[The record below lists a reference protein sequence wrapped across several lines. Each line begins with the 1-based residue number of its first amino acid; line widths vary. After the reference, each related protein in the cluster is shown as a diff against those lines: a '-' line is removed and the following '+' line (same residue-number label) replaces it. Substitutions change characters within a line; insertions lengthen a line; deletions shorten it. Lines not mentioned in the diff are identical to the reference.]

1 MNVSEPRIAD
11 FLQRLRLYLKEE
23 RVVVDVYAL
32 DRASM
37 ELEWDHLAIL
47 DELRWLTVSA
57 FHRVEIG
64 RDPRY
69 SGEKIWVFCPEIDL
83 PPVFKPSNLW
93 IRLIERRGMIVISF
107 HEA

>member
-1 MNVSEPRIAD
+1 MIVSEAKISG
-11 FLQRLRLYLKEE
+11 FLHRLRLSLREE

-57 FHRVEIG
+57 FHRLETG

-69 SGEKIWVFCPEIDL
+69 LGENIWVFCPGIAL
-83 PPVFKPSNLW
+83 PPKFDQSNLW
-93 IRLIERRGMIVISF
+93 IRLIERRGIIVISF